1 MAFKDEDIA
10 AEFDRRTAPFRDMN
24 VMRCLSNGV
33 IPARGRNG
41 QRNAENIKREMK
53 NARRRAKYKSKRP

>member
-24 VMRCLSNGV
+24 VMRCLKVTVSFRRV
-33 IPARGRNG
+33 DAMVSVMRKTSSAR
-41 QRNAENIKREMK
+41 
-53 NARRRAKYKSKRP
+53 

>member
-33 IPARGRNG
+33 IP
-41 QRNAENIKREMK
+41 ENIKRELK
-53 NARRRAKYKSKRP
+53 NAQRRAKYKSERI